1 MKKHRRHYEQTN
13 YWEST
18 TDAII
23 GLFMIILLILLV
35 LILLM
40 LYSNTHTSNYDGDSE
55 SEYVT
60 AYDETHVDD
69 EEGDDWD
76 HGGHAGGGYA
86 GGGGYSG
93 GDDGDE
99 RGDDGGETDW
109 DGGYE
114 FNEEGITME
123 NGKCAVLVHVIDEES
138 KALVR
143 EQGVTFELRDTKN
156 RLISLNV
163 YYPEKQ
169 QYKQYQTD
177 AKGSFY
183 LPEKVA
189 ARTYAFHQTTP
200 IEGYDMV
207 EGYEVTIDEEH
218 DWDDPLVVNIPVS
231 PSKNTILIEMMDADK
246 NPVSGSFEVYA
257 AEDVTTKD
265 GTVRYKKDTKV
276 AKISCDEQGLGE
288 SKELFL
294 GDYVLKQTDIQDG
307 YAFMED
313 MDVTVISKA
322 QTEEHRMALTAKA
335 TTAEIHLT
343 NEADESLPVAEAVF
357 ELSTKNGKDKQRFET
372 GSDGIVKITGL
383 HRGETYQLKQTDAAD
398 DYRPT
403 DKKITFTVD
412 EKGHIEDLTTYTIAL
427 TNRRIEA
434 AFDIVDF
441 ILRRSVKGI
450 EVTLTDESGKVLD
463 QWTSEGRPHMITGLT
478 PGDYILAYQNKQDTV
493 SVKDTVGV
501 QNIQGQTQS
510 MQGMLA
516 AGLILILIMLAG
528 MAIFFRKKR

>member
-1 MKKHRRHYEQTN
+1 MKKHKRHYEQTS

-23 GLFMIILLILLV
+23 GLFMIILLILLI

-40 LYSNTHTSNYDGDSE
+40 LYSHNHTSNYDGDSE

-76 HGGHAGGGYA
+76 HDSHD
-86 GGGGYSG
+86 GGGGG
-93 GDDGDE
+93 GRGGDDDGDE

-123 NGKCAVLVHVIDEES
+123 NGKCAVLVHVVDEES
-138 KALVR
+138 HALIR
-143 EQGVTFELRDTKN
+143 EQGVTFELHDTKN

-183 LPEKVA
+183 LPEKLA

-207 EGYEVTIDEEH
+207 DGFEVSVDEAH

-231 PSKNTILIEMMDADK
+231 PSKNTILIQLTDTEQT
-246 NPVSGSFEVYA
+246 PVSGSFEVYA

-276 AKISCDEQGLGE
+276 AKITCDEKGLGE

-307 YAFMED
+307 YAFMENI
-313 MDVTVISKA
+313 DVTVASKA
-322 QTEEHRMALTAKA
+322 ETKDHQLVLTAEP
-335 TTAEIHLT
+335 TTAELRLT
-343 NEADESLPVAEAVF
+343 NEADETLPVAEAVF
-357 ELSTKNGKDKQRFET
+357 ELSAKNGKDKQQYVTDEH
-372 GSDGIVKITGL
+372 GLIKITGL
-383 HRGETYQLKQTDAAD
+383 HHGESYQLKQTEAVD
-398 DYRPT
+398 DYQPS

-412 EKGHIEDLTTYTIAL
+412 ERGYIEDDATYTIAL

-441 ILRRSVKGI
+441 VLRRSVKGV
-450 EVTLTDESGKVLD
+450 EVTLTDGSGKRVD
-463 QWTSEGRPHMITGLT
+463 QWVSEGSPHMITGLK
-478 PGDYILAYQNKQDTV
+478 PGDYTLAYQNRQETV

-501 QNIQGQTQS
+501 QHLHGQTKS

-516 AGLILILIMLAG
+516 AGLILALIMLAG
-528 MAIFFRKKR
+528 GAVFFRKKR